1 MPDDNK
7 RNLLFFE
14 SPTVRGLYAT
24 MDEWQKTNR
33 KRVQSVSIHKDGDMF
48 CCIALTNPA
57 EVQIVGG
64 NGLTADVKHNA
75 LRVFSMCFDD

>member
-14 SPTVRGLYAT
+14 SPTVRDLYAT

-33 KRVQSVSIHKDGDMF
+33 KRMQSVSIHKDGEMF
-48 CCIALTNPA
+48 CCIALTNPN
-57 EVQIVGG
+57 EVIITDADGDQALVQGG
-64 NGLTADVKHNA
+64 VLWVK
-75 LRVFSMCFDD
+75 RPD